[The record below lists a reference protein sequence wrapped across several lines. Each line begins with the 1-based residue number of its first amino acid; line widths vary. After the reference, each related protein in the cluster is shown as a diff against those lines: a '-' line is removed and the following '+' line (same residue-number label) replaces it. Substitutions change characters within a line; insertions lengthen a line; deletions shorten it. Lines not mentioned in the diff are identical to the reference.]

1 MKLAVGFLTYND
13 TSAKYLADFLPS
25 LKEALG
31 FLESQ
36 EYQVLVFDNSDQGN
50 HRNKEILE
58 LFNEQNNGF
67 LEYISAD
74 SNLGFSRAYNILLHS
89 ATRLGAEYF
98 FMVNPDTLLEK
109 NTISELVLALDKN
122 NDLASASPKIRC
134 WDFAANTKTRV
145 LDTCG
150 LIVKP
155 GLRFYDLGQGE
166 KDDKRFDFFKIFGP
180 SGAAGIFR
188 LSALEKIK
196 ENNQYFDEQFFMY
209 KEDCDLA
216 YRLFLAGFKSALVP
230 SAIMYHDRT
239 ASSAG
244 RGLLRKIFNRSKKSR
259 QIRSWSFRN
268 QHLIFIKH
276 WTKQNLFSQAIIIL
290 RVLAMGVFSLILEQY
305 LLKEYKNICSS
316 TKRS

>member
-1 MKLAVGFLTYND
+1 
-13 TSAKYLADFLPS
+13 
-25 LKEALG
+25 
-31 FLESQ
+31 
-36 EYQVLVFDNSDQGN
+36 
-50 HRNKEILE
+50 
-58 LFNEQNNGF
+58 
-67 LEYISAD
+67 
-74 SNLGFSRAYNILLHS
+74 
-89 ATRLGAEYF
+89 
-98 FMVNPDTLLEK
+98 
-109 NTISELVLALDKN
+109 
-122 NDLASASPKIRC
+122 
-134 WDFAANTKTRV
+134 
-145 LDTCG
+145 
-150 LIVKP
+150 
-155 GLRFYDLGQGE
+155 LRFYDLGQGE